1 MQDIIDFLTNTNI
14 MDLATDPRV
23 LFFTFVVFVV
33 AVLRRWTFVLLILF
47 TIGGILTVVRYTNPA
62 MGTEGVDQQMVFFV
76 VGILAVA
83 IVLIY
88 FLFIRGD

>member
-1 MQDIIDFLTNTNI
+1 MQDIIDFLTSTNI

-33 AVLRRWTFVLLILF
+33 AVLRRWTFVLLLLF
-47 TIGGILTVVRYTNPA
+47 ALGGILAIVRYTNPS

-76 VGILAVA
+76 GGILVVA
-83 IVLIY
+83 IVTIY

>member
-1 MQDIIDFLTNTNI
+1 MQDIIDFLTSTNI
-14 MDLATDPRV
+14 MELATDPRV

-33 AVLRRWTFVLLILF
+33 AVLRRWTFILLLLF
-47 TIGGILTVVRYTNPA
+47 AVGGILTVVRYTSPG
-62 MGTEGVDQQMVFFV
+62 MGSEGVDQQMVFFV
-76 VGILAVA
+76 GGILVVA